1 MCGILEDDYK
11 TTTLHIT
18 KVVIYYKVVGDRGLE
33 PLTFTTSM

>member
-18 KVVIYYKVVGDRGLE
+18 KYITYYKIRISWWAIEDSNL
-33 PLTFTTSM
+33 